1 MLVVASS
8 ATTAWCLVTLL
19 GASSR
24 NLGSFGCS
32 TLESFPGVKLSRRRH
47 GVVLWSPIFYTCS
60 RCSFLGPRYVPTGS
74 ALHGPELES
83 RRLSSAI
90 AWCARCNGP
99 RWSSKATRF
108 YSCFGCL
115 RLLRVRCDVSC
126 FHVRLRVW
134 LAISRM
140 SFFFLTCL
148 YGDLGTTLYHL
159 ADWALLIKRGEIGRA
174 HV

>member
-1 MLVVASS
+1 MVVRVC
-8 ATTAWCLVTLL
+8 TTTLL
-19 GASSR
+19 GALSS

-47 GVVLWSPIFYTCS
+47 GVELWSPIFYTCS

-90 AWCARCNGP
+90 AWCARCNGS
-99 RWSSKATRF
+99 RWSSKAPRF

-115 RLLRVRCDVSC
+115 RLLRVRCDVSW
-126 FHVRLRVW
+126 FYVRLRVCGLPFLGCRFSFC
-134 LAISRM
+134 LACMGISPVP
-140 SFFFLTCL
+140 
-148 YGDLGTTLYHL
+148 TTLYRV
-159 ADWALLIKRGEIGRA
+159 AGCALFIKLGESLFRG
-174 HV
+174 